1 LRAANLRGIRP
12 ISPKRISA
20 YALAA
25 LVAAIPPAGSAANG
39 RVDARSSG
47 SDVATAR
54 RIASALLTRPLPAQ
68 LLRVRCDRAGAHVD
82 CGLIVSG
89 VKFHRALDVNGWN
102 AEIAQLIAAAFAAAP
117 AVEEIDCWATVP
129 IATGRGVV
137 VSGDFAQPAVATVF
151 SITVP
156 RAGRADVAARL
167 RSGRGVFWDPAFRAS
182 LAKAGRQ

>member
-1 LRAANLRGIRP
+1 MRAANLRGIRP

-68 LLRVRCDRAGAHVD
+68 LRRVRCDRVGAHGD